1 MISLNVNLKRIQIL
15 KLSKTKTWK
24 SMNASLTNRKKQF
37 WALIKI
43 KKEQKIR
50 LLRHKTLNVS
60 VLDYYTVK
68 IISERLRLS
77 PWSFGFKGTLVRGG
91 K

>member
-1 MISLNVNLKRIQIL
+1 MTPKVIRFHAVVV
-15 KLSKTKTWK
+15 
-24 SMNASLTNRKKQF
+24 
-37 WALIKI
+37 LIF
-43 KKEQKIR
+43 
-50 LLRHKTLNVS
+50 S
-60 VLDYYTVK
+60 VLFRFSLAMLCEKKPPKEGPGSLFTSRYTVK